1 MLIKLK
7 SIVEKGMTNKVESD
21 NSRIKL
27 MQLLNSL
34 EDFIA
39 TDLNITNYKLR
50 SDQRVLEKYPEV
62 T

>member
-1 MLIKLK
+1 M
-7 SIVEKGMTNKVESD
+7 GG
-21 NSRIKL
+21 
-27 MQLLNSL
+27 L

-39 TDLNITNYKLR
+39 TDLNIPNYKLR